1 MTTVFALILIGGAIA
16 SVLALIAPR
25 VLGGGRLRGIGIAL
39 LLLLVGGVGLDA
51 LEDPEVK
58 RARQAE
64 QDAEVRKPRIVRRLD
79 GGTVTVWG
87 DRDALREGGKLIDA
101 GVHRTQPWMLERLIG
116 CRVPSGTQVIVSDG
130 GMFSSTVLVVAG
142 RDAGCRGVVD
152 NAFLVR
158 RGSAEAAQAPVTP
171 R

>member
-1 MTTVFALILIGGAIA
+1 MTTLFALILIGGAIA

-25 VLGGGRLRGIGIAL
+25 VFGGGRLRAIGIAM

-58 RARQAE
+58 RAREAE
-64 QDAEVRKPRIVRRLD
+64 RDAEARAPRIVRRD
-79 GGTVTVWG
+79 NGGTVTVWV

-101 GVHRTQPWMLERLIG
+101 GIHRTQPWMLARLIG
-116 CRVPSGTQVIVSDG
+116 CQVSSDTQVIVSDG

-142 RDAGCRGVVD
+142 RNAGCRGVVD

-158 RGSAEAAQAPVTP
+158 RGRAEAAQAPVAP